1 MNRSRVATITLV
13 GTSTRRIH
21 GDESNLPTSSS
32 AAKIDHTLVLRN
44 SVIAHGA
51 TRSAADDS
59 PSGWSLNAV
68 ATRSM
73 PERARSLHL
82 VIAAAVI
89 ANQSR
94 SVALPRKLRAVAAS
108 TSP

>member
-21 GDESNLPTSSS
+21 GAESNFPTSSS

-59 PSGWSLNAV
+59 PSGWALHTV
-68 ATRSM
+68 GTRRT
-73 PERARSLHL
+73 PARARSPHL

-89 ANQSR
+89 ANHSR
-94 SVALPRKLRAVAAS
+94 SGALPR
-108 TSP
+108 